1 MRIHPFF
8 DLDPNVKSSQKK
20 KKEKTKTKF
29 HCPFSKII
37 SNFHKIIFFSIFK
50 NYLAKERNG
59 DFKRGRGGGQKGK
72 SGTVVVNHYGL
83 KSWKFEARPIDDM
96 IRTDPLSARF
106 M

>member
-29 HCPFSKII
+29 HYPFSKII

-50 NYLAKERNG
+50 NAKLSQGE
-59 DFKRGRGGGQKGK
+59 KR
-72 SGTVVVNHYGL
+72 
-83 KSWKFEARPIDDM
+83 
-96 IRTDPLSARF
+96 
-106 M
+106 